1 MTSENYPWRI
11 YHVKSNISFP
21 QNPSF
26 HVMHWHKE
34 VQFSVVTRG
43 KLIVET
49 MGNREMIAENQVL
62 FINRDTPHCI
72 VSTND
77 AQYTSLLFPIEA
89 LFTTIPD
96 VRLQLEKFT
105 TDGHLPTFCLSRDT
119 AWQSSCMHMIQ
130 EAIEETNSLRMSA
143 LLLSIM
149 SILITRTEQPA
160 IHARTITEQR
170 TETMMKCIAEHFGDD
185 ISLSE
190 IADSAG
196 ISKTEANRCFKA
208 VLSTTPYQYL
218 LETRLE
224 HACHLLVTT
233 TLSIHDIA
241 MQCGFHEDSLFGSSF
256 RKRTGMT
263 PLQYRRKKAV

>member
-1 MTSENYPWRI
+1 
-11 YHVKSNISFP
+11 
-21 QNPSF
+21 
-26 HVMHWHKE
+26 
-34 VQFSVVTRG
+34 
-43 KLIVET
+43 
-49 MGNREMIAENQVL
+49 
-62 FINRDTPHCI
+62 
-72 VSTND
+72 
-77 AQYTSLLFPIEA
+77 
-89 LFTTIPD
+89 
-96 VRLQLEKFT
+96 
-105 TDGHLPTFCLSRDT
+105 
-119 AWQSSCMHMIQ
+119 MHMIQ

-196 ISKTEANRCFKA
+196 ISKTEANRCFKT